1 MNREQKKKLSRA
13 KRIAQRDKLARID
26 KDIEEEE
33 PEMDVLPEDTDEES
47 EDEIKSMEKSYYG
60 SGSAMS
66 FSQLDA
72 EVDAQEKMEKVN
84 ETSYMVQDM
93 VRNIVSY
100 PDFSPE
106 EKSSAIKSVADE
118 FSSRVRTI
126 MESPMEK
133 EITDDVD
140 ALVLEATLAR
150 DKRNMSFTE
159 GISDFVTKAVLTAA
173 TENKLSDEKFA
184 LVRDEGGKKVRKYP
198 IHDKAHVRNALAR
211 AAQMMKRGGEAAK
224 DAHAA
229 MPKIRAAAKRMGI
242 DTSMEKNS
250 NAIQIEKDAKGD
262 WRAVMWVSNNFIDW
276 DGDIICEDAHKEY
289 VEWVNKEENKSC
301 MPVFVT
307 WHTPGTAREN
317 PVDYIDYFDGFLVAS
332 AKLTE
337 PEAIGLLKA
346 SKETNIGMSHGS
358 FAFAR
363 DPKDLRVITKYRMY
377 EVSDLPLDKAANP
390 FTAIETVSKEVE
402 MDKKEYLVTLLGEEK
417 AEAFLA
423 KTGLKQKELKEAEIE
438 SKEADVV
445 TPPVVE
451 TTPVEVTSIPE
462 PVAKEENTE
471 DVIAKVLKELDIEGL
486 NAFVSKAQ
494 TAMEK
499 VETLEALVKELSA
512 NQDDKLAEMIT
523 PPIGRKLAWSR
534 PSESDENVAKDND
547 ALVTEKPGLPKGYW
561 LSELTGTSPIQEK
574 V

>member
-1 MNREQKKKLSRA
+1 MNRDQKK
-13 KRIAQRDKLARID
+13 QLAREKRRIQREKRAQLE
-26 KDIEEEE
+26 KDIDEIIES
-33 PEMDVLPEDTDEES
+33 EMDIESDIFDQEES
-47 EDEIKSMEKSYYG
+47 VMETKE
-60 SGSAMS
+60 APIETT
-66 FSQLDA
+66 
-72 EVDAQEKMEKVN
+72 EV
-84 ETSYMVQDM
+84 
-93 VRNIVSY
+93 I
-100 PDFSPE
+100 PD
-106 EKSSAIKSVADE
+106 V
-118 FSSRVRTI
+118 V
-126 MESPMEK
+126 ESPVEK
-133 EITDDVD
+133 ETVSGVD
-140 ALVLEATLAR
+140 ALVLEVTQAR
-150 DKRNMSFTE
+150 DKRIINSNE
-159 GISDFVTKAVLTAA
+159 GIKGMVAKTIRVAA
-173 TENKLSDEKFA
+173 TKL
-184 LVRDEGGKKVRKYP
+184 
-198 IHDKAHVRNALAR
+198 
-211 AAQMMKRGGEAAK
+211 
-224 DAHAA
+224 
-229 MPKIRAAAKRMGI
+229 GI
-242 DTSMEKNS
+242 DMSPQKDF
-250 NAIQIEKDAKGD
+250 NAIQIEKDANGD